1 MKLVQQ
7 EERMGPDD
15 GFSTSYRIDQHD
27 CIYAVG
33 DTWQS
38 MAEQNQVGDTC
49 GLGTLQGKSVFE
61 QFSDAETRMIYAKLF
76 ERVRASGQAVRFQ
89 IHCDALHL
97 VRILEARIVAMSGR
111 HLEVGFRVVSEQARD
126 PSTVI
131 DFCGLEKPFITMCS
145 YCGDL
150 KNRDGEWQPLED
162 EISASDLFN
171 VCELPPIS
179 HGMCPGCKENFLAQV
194 AAYRMR
200 A

>member
-1 MKLVQQ
+1 MKLVQP
-7 EERMGPDD
+7 EGGCIDD
-15 GFSTSYRIDQHD
+15 VFHTSYRIDQHD

-38 MAEQNQVGDTC
+38 VAEQNRVGDSC

-76 ERVRASGQAVRFQ
+76 ERVRASGQAVCFR

-97 VRILEARIVAMSGR
+97 VRILETRILPLSDK
-111 HLEVGFRVVSEQARD
+111 HLEVGFRVVSEQERD
-126 PSTVI
+126 PAVVI
-131 DFCGLEKPFITMCS
+131 ELCGLEKPFITMCS
-145 YCGDL
+145 YCGNL
-150 KNRDGEWQPLED
+150 KNRDGEWQPLEE

-171 VCELPPIS
+171 VRDLPSIS
-179 HGMCPGCKENFLAQV
+179 HGICADCKENFLMQL

>member
-7 EERMGPDD
+7 EGDCIDD
-15 GFSTSYRIDQHD
+15 GFHTSYKIDQHD

-49 GLGTLQGKSVFE
+49 GLGNLQGKSVFE

-97 VRILEARIVAMSGR
+97 VRILEARIVPLSDK
-111 HLEVGFRVVSEQARD
+111 HLEVGFRVIKEQDRD
-126 PSTVI
+126 PAVVI
-131 DFCGLEKPFITMCS
+131 ELCGLEKPFITMCS

-171 VCELPPIS
+171 VRELPSIS
-179 HGMCPGCKENFLAQV
+179 HGICFDCKENFIMQL